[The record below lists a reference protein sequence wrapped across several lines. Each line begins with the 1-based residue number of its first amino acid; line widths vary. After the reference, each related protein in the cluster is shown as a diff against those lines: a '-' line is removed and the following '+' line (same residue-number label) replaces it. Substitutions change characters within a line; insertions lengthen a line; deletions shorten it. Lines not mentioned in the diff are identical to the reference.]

1 MDRRARTLGPL
12 LLAVSMAA
20 GRPASAAT
28 PLDEALRLQ
37 HEGKDREAQRA
48 LRALLPALR
57 AENDR
62 AALARALTAATDASL
77 ALGEYE
83 PAIREAEEA
92 FDVHQQLGQR
102 ADAAWDLNAV
112 GLANFYLGLYEP
124 ALESYERALALDR
137 AGGGRRRGGHP

>member
-1 MDRRARTLGPL
+1 PRPPPRPPTDIRPGGEDAAGRPRGTGEWRVRSGSPMDRRARTLGPL

-57 AENDR
+57 AANDR
-62 AALARALTAATDASL
+62 AALARALTAAT
-77 ALGEYE
+77 
-83 PAIREAEEA
+83 
-92 FDVHQQLGQR
+92 
-102 ADAAWDLNAV
+102 
-112 GLANFYLGLYEP
+112 
-124 ALESYERALALDR
+124 
-137 AGGGRRRGGHP
+137 